1 MLRFLC
7 RNYPFRIDTGGLR
20 QQTHWISP
28 LRDLRD
34 LTVRPRTF
42 ESCALLIKFR
52 TPEMNQLLLCKSAES
67 RESKLQNLDQDQW
80 SRHPKSY
87 ARINFRP
94 RLPLGY

>member
-20 QQTHWISP
+20 QQTHGISP

-42 ESCALLIKFR
+42 DSCALLIKFR
-52 TPEMNQLLLCKSAES
+52 TPEMNQLLLCKLAEG
-67 RESKLQNLDQDQW
+67 RESKLQFQDQDQ
-80 SRHPKSY
+80 
-87 ARINFRP
+87 
-94 RLPLGY
+94 